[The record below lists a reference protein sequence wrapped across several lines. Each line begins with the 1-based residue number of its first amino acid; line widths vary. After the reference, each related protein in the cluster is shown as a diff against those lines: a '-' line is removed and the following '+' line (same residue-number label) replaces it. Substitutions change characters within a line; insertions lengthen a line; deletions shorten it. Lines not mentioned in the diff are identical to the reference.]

1 MNDQTGKISSTSR
14 RVWQL
19 AWPTILSNLL
29 FTTVGFAHIK
39 IVSGLGNSAV
49 AAVTSGHRIFF
60 LIQAVLMG
68 LSIATT
74 AMVARSWGAKR
85 IAEAE
90 IVTWT
95 SIALGL
101 LLGLVL
107 SLPALLMPEAVASMF
122 GLDEETTRKTASFIF
137 WLGVF
142 NLFSALNMLLATS
155 LRATGDVITPLWF
168 LLFSSMFNIL
178 FGYLLAHGVAGL
190 PAMGVSGVAFGGSFA
205 SAMVTCVF
213 AAVWWRGKF
222 TIKALK
228 QWRIDLPTARQLVSI
243 GAPSVLEQGFVQ
255 VAFLAFFAIV
265 GQYGTSPYAAYGIGI
280 SIVSFSIVIGF
291 GFGIAA
297 ATLVGQQLGAGNPEL
312 AMKAGWRG
320 LRMAI
325 VAMSIFSVL
334 MAIYARELA
343 SFMID
348 DEETV
353 QLTVLFI
360 YIIAIAQPIMAVD
373 ITLSGALRG
382 AGDTRFPLLATVCGI
397 IFGRLLPALA
407 FFKLGLSVHW
417 IFAVMLLDYI
427 IKSSMLLRRYK
438 SGKWL
443 NLKFSGA
450 PP

>member
-1 MNDQTGKISSTSR
+1 MNDQTGQISSTSR

-19 AWPTILSNLL
+19 AWPTIISNLL

-39 IVSGLGNSAV
+39 IVSELGNSAV

-190 PAMGVSGVAFGGSFA
+190 PAMGVSGVALGGSFA

-297 ATLVGQQLGAGNPEL
+297 ATLVGQQLGAGNPE
-312 AMKAGWRG
+312 
-320 LRMAI
+320 
-325 VAMSIFSVL
+325 
-334 MAIYARELA
+334 
-343 SFMID
+343 
-348 DEETV
+348 
-353 QLTVLFI
+353 
-360 YIIAIAQPIMAVD
+360 
-373 ITLSGALRG
+373 
-382 AGDTRFPLLATVCGI
+382 
-397 IFGRLLPALA
+397 
-407 FFKLGLSVHW
+407 
-417 IFAVMLLDYI
+417 
-427 IKSSMLLRRYK
+427 
-438 SGKWL
+438 
-443 NLKFSGA
+443 
-450 PP
+450 